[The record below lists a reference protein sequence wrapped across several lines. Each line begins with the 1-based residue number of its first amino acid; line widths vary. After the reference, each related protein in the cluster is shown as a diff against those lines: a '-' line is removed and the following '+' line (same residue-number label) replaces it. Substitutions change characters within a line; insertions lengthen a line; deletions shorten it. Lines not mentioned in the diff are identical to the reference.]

1 MKKANFDTLKNLPV
15 PESWIENALLIPGQ
29 EKKKAAVIPFWRR
42 KGAIALAASLVLV
55 SVLSVILFSQI
66 DTKPPLKTKSTA
78 TESVSPTEVIG
89 DSTTDPTPEEATE
102 PKTVIDRV
110 KDVIDSI
117 FHTPTETQGSGS
129 TNPTTASDHK
139 KNTPTEP
146 QAQSPTAKPGTR
158 PTESA
163 KPSEVLSPTQGEK
176 ATETPV
182 YPTAPQRETEEP
194 SPTEDCFDPTYAPD
208 RTEPAWE
215 EPTYAPD
222 HTGPAQDPNT
232 PTEPN
237 VRPTIDPNYVPE
249 TVSPT
254 FYTTIQRSIPASWI
268 PQGSVLY
275 IKLEDSKGELIGD
288 SNLYSDQHLLPILGQ
303 KDNQVEFSYTPN
315 TYGIITKNDK
325 YRYTIY
331 NQYGITVFHAYQ
343 TLKP

>member
-15 PESWIENALLIPGQ
+15 PEQWIENALSIPEQ

-66 DTKPPLKTKSTA
+66 GTKQPLKIKSSA

-89 DSTTDPTPEEATE
+89 ESTTDPTPEGATE

-117 FHTPTETQGSGS
+117 FHTPTETQGSDS
-129 TNPTTASDHK
+129 TNPTTASDNK

-163 KPSEVLSPTQGEK
+163 KPSEPLSPTQGEK

-194 SPTEDCFDPTYAPD
+194 SPTEVEWHDPTYAPD

-215 EPTYAPD
+215 DPTYAPD

-237 VRPTIDPNYVPE
+237 IKPTTDSNEEQYKSTITVRYEKNGRISKNRKIYCRVYDKKFNVY
-249 TVSPT
+249 
-254 FYTTIQRSIPASWI
+254 
-268 PQGSVLY
+268 GDLY
-275 IKLEDSKGELIGD
+275 IF
-288 SNLYSDQHLLPILGQ
+288 SDQHRASI
-303 KDNQVEFSYTPN
+303 VEDGDSFIISYSPMN
-315 TYGIITKNDK
+315 YGILPEDGYYLFEFYDSLGTFSEGG
-325 YRYTIY
+325 RY
-331 NQYGITVFHAYQ
+331 
-343 TLKP
+343 LKAF

>member
-15 PESWIENALLIPGQ
+15 PEKWIENALSIPEQ
-29 EKKKAAVIPFWRR
+29 EKKKAAVIPFRRR

-66 DTKPPLKTKSTA
+66 GTKQPLKIKSPA
-78 TESVSPTEVIG
+78 AESVSPTEVIG
-89 DSTTDPTPEEATE
+89 GDTVDPTPEEATE

-117 FHTPTETQGSGS
+117 FHTPTETQGSGN
-129 TNPTTASDHK
+129 TNPTTASDNNK

-163 KPSEVLSPTQGEK
+163 KPTEALSPTQDEK

-194 SPTEDCFDPTYAPD
+194 SPTEAEWHDPTYAPD

-237 VRPTIDPNYVPE
+237 VRPTTDPNEDYYVSSLIAV
-249 TVSPT
+249 VSKKSLPKN
-254 FYTTIQRSIPASWI
+254 TTIYCKVYDENW
-268 PQGSVLY
+268 VLC
-275 IKLEDSKGELIGD
+275 GD
-288 SNLYSDQHLLPILGQ
+288 ENLYSAQHAA
-303 KDNQVEFSYTPN
+303 QVLDSGNKYTLSYTPSDF
-315 TYGIITKNDK
+315 GIIPKRG
-325 YRYTIY
+325 YY
-331 NQYGITVFHAYQ
+331 FYQ
-343 TLKP
+343 FYDANGWKSIMGGDFVNMS

>member
-15 PESWIENALLIPGQ
+15 PEKWIENALLIPGQ

-42 KGAIALAASLVLV
+42 KGAIALAASLVLI

-66 DTKPPLKTKSTA
+66 GTKQPLKIKSSA

-89 DSTTDPTPEEATE
+89 ESTTDPTPEGATE

-110 KDVIDSI
+110 KDVIDSF

-129 TNPTTASDHK
+129 TNPTTASDNI

-163 KPSEVLSPTQGEK
+163 KPTEPLSPTQGEK

-182 YPTAPQRETEEP
+182 YPTAPQRETEAP
-194 SPTEDCFDPTYAPD
+194 SPTEAEWFDPTYAPD

-237 VRPTIDPNYVPE
+237 VRPTTDPYANYYITTVTQTVRWNPKKYGID
-249 TVSPT
+249 TVYCRVYDANWVLCGDEDIYSNQHIAQVT
-254 FYTTIQRSIPASWI
+254 DNGNGYYT
-268 PQGSVLY
+268 
-275 IKLEDSKGELIGD
+275 
-288 SNLYSDQHLLPILGQ
+288 
-303 KDNQVEFSYTPN
+303 FSYTPKD
-315 TYGIITKNDK
+315 YGILPKDGLYHYKFYDSGGRFSITGSD
-325 YRYTIY
+325 YLY
-331 NQYGITVFHAYQ
+331 AS
-343 TLKP
+343 